1 MMTAMLHRMHRPA
14 PALPWLGVAGAFALG
29 AGATWLIAWAVEHL
43 RPGPGP
49 ISDDIV
55 LERVRSRV
63 AELVSQP
70 DAIDVSVE
78 NGIVRLAGHVPP
90 EERDMLLTQ
99 LLYMPGVVRLR
110 NALGSSG
117 S

>member
-1 MMTAMLHRMHRPA
+1 MMTTMLHRMYRPA

-29 AGATWLIAWAVEHL
+29 AGATCLIAWAVQRM

-55 LERVRSRV
+55 LERVRQRV

-70 DAIDVSVE
+70 DSIDVSVE
-78 NGIVRLAGHVPP
+78 NGVVRLAGHVPP
-90 EERDMLLTQ
+90 EERDSLLTQ

-110 NALGSSG
+110 NALGPSG